1 MADRKEYK
9 KQYRE
14 EHKEQIKQWHA
25 EYFQLNKDE
34 ITAKQK
40 QYRHE
45 KQNYLLGKIACDICG
60 ACVCRKAMPRH
71 KRTNKCINHDK

>member
-1 MADRKEYK
+1 MVNRKEQYK
-9 KQYRE
+9 KYRG
-14 EHKEQIKQWHA
+14 EHKEQIKQYQTEW
-25 EYFQLNKDE
+25 FQLNKDE

-45 KQNYLLGKIACDICG
+45 KESYLLGKIACDICG
-60 ACVCRKAMPRH
+60 ACVCRTAMPRH